1 MGKTVDKGRTDMKTG
16 RPKLITAAERRS
28 ALAAR
33 NSFIYDQGLVRF
45 GMKEWFK
52 IVFWR
57 KDFLTLQQEGRE
69 HYYDHH
75 YNALILNP
83 DRKNDRSL
91 HSCRVVTTDLSRSSD
106 YQDGHF
112 VISQPVTYVGDS
124 KRREYARLIF
134 GFGIDL
140 DEPKVENLFQ
150 DIRDGRFLQPSFIVS
165 SGNGLHLYYLFFK
178 PIPAFNKYVR
188 LLSRLKRALT
198 NRVWNERTSFTPL
211 EERQFE
217 GIWQGFRLPDTQ
229 TKFSYGEPGSDT
241 YAVVSGFRW
250 EKVRYYKFSEL
261 NRFATMSKEFMINRS
276 LSADEVRQLED
287 LAYNPTGRTLEEA
300 AEKWPDWYE
309 RKVIRKEPPKHW
321 TNHPGLYDW
330 FLRVLKEGTD
340 VKVGHRYYCILTL
353 AVFAKKCGIPFAQL
367 KADAESLRDQFE
379 ALTND
384 ENNHFTK
391 RDVRLALKAYTK
403 DKSIRYH
410 RGTLSHLS
418 GIPMKENKRNRRKRS
433 EHVKIMT
440 YIRDNIEYPD
450 GNWRD
455 GNGRPAGSPNKEHPK
470 AEAVLLWR
478 LNHPDSTNKAQ
489 CARDLGISRPTVT
502 KWWNY
507 ESPDLLTVDE
517 VKEIYADQER
527 QFQEWL
533 QEKKR
538 QEQETTDAEI
548 EVAWE
553 ELEPNWWYE
562 EDEGLF
568 GEDELNEENM

>member
-1 MGKTVDKGRTDMKTG
+1 MGTRVDKGRTSGKTG

-33 NSFIYDQGLVRF
+33 NSFIYDQGLFRF
-45 GMKEWFK
+45 GMKEWFQM
-52 IVFWR
+52 VFWR
-57 KDFLTLQQEGRE
+57 KNFLTLQQDGRE

-83 DRKNDRSL
+83 NRKEDRSL
-91 HSCRVVTTDLSRSSD
+91 HSCRVVTTDLSRIRD
-106 YQDGHF
+106 YMGGKF

-150 DIRDGRFLQPSFIVS
+150 DIREGRFLQPSFIVS

-229 TKFSYGEPGSDT
+229 TKFSYGERGSDT
-241 YAVVSGFRW
+241 YAIVSGFRW
-250 EKVRYYKFSEL
+250 EKVRYYRFADL

-287 LAYNPTGRTLEEA
+287 LSYNPTGRTLEEA

-309 RKVIRKEPPKHW
+309 RKVILKEPPKHW
-321 TNHPGLYDW
+321 TNKADLYNW
-330 FLRVLKEGTD
+330 FLRILREGSD

-353 AVFAKKCGIPFAQL
+353 AVFAKKCGIPFSQL
-367 KADAESLRDQFE
+367 KADAESLREQFE
-379 ALTND
+379 SLTND

-418 GIPMKENKRNRRKRS
+418 GIQMQETKRNRRPQKVHLEIARATQ
-433 EHVKIMT
+433 EIMM
-440 YIRDNIEYPD
+440 RVSGE
-450 GNWRD
+450 NWRK

-470 AEAVLLWR
+470 AEDILRWR
-478 LNHPDSTNKAQ
+478 LNHPDSTNKTQ
-489 CARDLGISRPTVT
+489 CARELGISRPTVT

-507 ESPDLLTVDE
+507 ESPSLPTVE
-517 VKEIYADQER
+517 ELKEMYADQER
-527 QFQEWL
+527 QYQELL
-533 QEKKR
+533 QKER
-538 QEQETTDAEI
+538 APEQEALEAGS
-548 EVAWE
+548 EWE
-553 ELEPNWWYE
+553 EFEPFWWYE
-562 EDEGLF
+562 GDEGLF
-568 GEDELNEENM
+568 REDELNEENP

>member
-1 MGKTVDKGRTDMKTG
+1 MGKTVAKGRTDMKTG

-57 KDFLTLQQEGRE
+57 KDFLTLQQEGKE

-91 HSCRVVTTDLSRSSD
+91 HSCRVVTTDLSRSRD

-112 VISQPVTYVGDS
+112 VISQPVTYIGDS

-150 DIRDGRFLQPSFIVS
+150 DIREGRFLQPSFIVS
-165 SGNGLHLYYLFFK
+165 SGNGLHLYYLFYK

-188 LLSRLKRALT
+188 LLSRLKKALT

-217 GIWQGFRLPDTQ
+217 GVWQGFRLPDTQ

-241 YAVVSGFRW
+241 YAIVSGFRW

-261 NRFATMSKEFMINRS
+261 NRFATMAKEFMINRS

-287 LAYNPTGRTLEEA
+287 LAYNPTGRTLEESA
-300 AEKWPDWYE
+300 KKWPDWYE
-309 RKVIRKEPPKHW
+309 RKIIRKEPPKHW
-321 TNHPGLYDW
+321 TNKEALYDW
-330 FLRVLKEGTD
+330 FLQVLREGSD

-353 AVFAKKCGIPFAQL
+353 AVFAKKCDIPFSRL
-367 KADAESLRDQFE
+367 KADAESLRDKFE

-403 DKSIRYH
+403 EKSIRYH
-410 RGTLSHLS
+410 RGTLAHLC
-418 GIPMKENKRNRRKRS
+418 GIQMKENKRNRRPQKVHLEIARATQDIVMRVS
-433 EHVKIMT
+433 GE
-440 YIRDNIEYPD
+440 
-450 GNWRD
+450 NWRD

-470 AEAVLLWR
+470 AEAILRWR
-478 LNHPDSTNKAQ
+478 LDHPDSTNKAQ
-489 CARDLGISRPTVT
+489 CARELGISRPTVT
-502 KWWNY
+502 KWWKY
-507 ESPDLLTVDE
+507 ESQSLPTVDE
-517 VKEIYADQER
+517 LKEIYADQER
-527 QFQEWL
+527 QQQEWI
-533 QEKKR
+533 QEMVDQK
-538 QEQETTDAEI
+538 QTVIDDGLG
-548 EVAWE
+548 WE
-553 ELEPNWWYE
+553 EMNPSWLFDD
-562 EDEGLF
+562 EDA
-568 GEDELNEENM
+568 DASTR